1 MKRGVPV
8 VIVAVGLLLVGSYV
22 WYTQRI
28 TRELEREEDAT
39 SRMFVRVYQG
49 LTDST
54 GDGALSA
61 LRDLSL
67 EIRTLGVPLVLTDA
81 SGRPTDAANTPFDS
95 SRDDPRLAAYVR
107 ELDGQNPPVVL
118 PGVTTVH
125 FGHTPFLNRMQVI
138 PVIQLAVLGL
148 LVLAGVAVQRSRDRA
163 ERERLWA
170 GMARES
176 AHQLGTPLSSLHG
189 WLELLREREG
199 DPVVAQALPH
209 MRGDIERLER
219 VSHRFERIGRPPRTD
234 AVDVSDVVAQVVA
247 YFAARVPTLADP
259 IRLRVER
266 ADGALTVPGDRVLL
280 EWAVESLVKN
290 AIDALA
296 GRGGSI
302 VVDVAPV
309 AGSAVRVRV
318 ADDGPG
324 IPRELRAK
332 IFSAGFTT
340 KERGWG
346 IGLALTKRI
355 VEENHRGKLRL
366 APSDRGAVFDIILPG

>member
-1 MKRGVPV
+1 MKRGAPV
-8 VIVAVGLLLVGSYV
+8 VLVAVGLLLVGSYI
-22 WYTQRI
+22 WYI
-28 TRELEREEDAT
+28 REVASELRREEQAT
-39 SRMFVRVYQG
+39 GRMFVRVYKG
-49 LTDST
+49 LADST
-54 GDGALSA
+54 GDGGLAA
-61 LRDLSL
+61 LRDLVV
-67 EIRTLGVPLVLTDA
+67 EIRDLGVPLVLTDPA
-81 SGRPTDAANTPFDS
+81 GRPTDAANTPFDS
-95 SRDDPRLAAYVR
+95 ARADPRLAAYVEALDR
-107 ELDGQNPPVVL
+107 ENPPVVI

-125 FGHTPFLNRMQVI
+125 FGHTPFYARMQVI
-138 PVIQLAVLGL
+138 PIVQLAVLGAL
-148 LVLAGVAVQRSRDRA
+148 LLAAVLVERSRDRA

-219 VSHRFERIGRPPRTD
+219 VSHRFERIGRPPRAD

-247 YFAARVPTLADP
+247 YFAARVPTLAHP
-259 IRLRVER
+259 IALRVER

-296 GRGGSI
+296 GRGGA
-302 VVDVAPV
+302 VVVSVAPV

-355 VEENHRGKLRL
+355 VEENHHGQLRL
-366 APSDRGAVFDIILPG
+366 APSDRGAVFDVILPG

>member
-1 MKRGVPV
+1 MPV
-8 VIVAVGLLLVGSYV
+8 VLVAVGLLLVGSYV
-22 WYTQRI
+22 WYTQEIQRQL
-28 TRELEREEDAT
+28 RQEEAAT
-39 SRMFVRVYQG
+39 GRMFVRVYEG
-49 LTDST
+49 LTSAT
-54 GDGALSA
+54 ADGGLSA
-61 LRDLSL
+61 LRDLSQ
-67 EIRTLGVPLVLTDA
+67 EIRDLGVPLVLTDPT
-81 SGRPTDAANTPFDS
+81 GRATDAANTPFDGALA
-95 SRDDPRLAAYVR
+95 DPRLAAYVA
-107 ELDGQNPPVVL
+107 ELDRQNPPVVL

-125 FGHTPFLNRMQVI
+125 FGHTPFRNRMQVI
-138 PVIQLAVLGL
+138 PAVQLAVLGVL
-148 LVLAGVAVQRSRDRA
+148 LLAGVAVQRSRDRA

-176 AHQLGTPLSSLHG
+176 AHQLGTPLTSLHG

-199 DPVVAQALPH
+199 DPVVARALPH

-234 AVDVSDVVAQVVA
+234 AVDVSDVVTQVVA
-247 YFAARVPTLADP
+247 YFAERVPTLANP
-259 IRLRVER
+259 IRLHVER
-266 ADGALTVPGDRVLL
+266 ADGPLTVAGDRVLL

-302 VVDVAPV
+302 TVNVAPV

-318 ADDGPG
+318 TDDGPG

-332 IFSAGFTT
+332 IFAAGFTT

-346 IGLALTKRI
+346 IGLALTRRI
-355 VEENHRGKLRL
+355 VEENHRGQLRL
-366 APSDRGAVFDIILPG
+366 APSDRGAVFDIILP

>member
-1 MKRGVPV
+1 VKRGVPV
-8 VIVAVGLLLVGSYV
+8 VIVAVALLLVGSYV

-95 SRDDPRLAAYVR
+95 SRDDPRLADYVR

-259 IRLRVER
+259 IQLRVER